1 MSEAKRYRGGCHC
14 GGVRFTVETAL
25 TPVIECNCSICK
37 KRGHLLTF
45 VGADAMTLEAGD
57 DTLTDYRFN
66 TGKIAHLFC
75 PTCGVGA
82 YGRGTGRDGKPM
94 YAINVR
100 CLDGVELGGLSVTPY
115 DGASM

>member
-1 MSEAKRYRGGCHC
+1 MSEAKQYTGGCHC
-14 GGVRFTVETAL
+14 GGVRFTVETDL

-37 KRGHLLTF
+37 KRGYLLTF
-45 VGADAMTLEAGD
+45 VGADAMHFEAGEG
-57 DTLTDYRFN
+57 TLTDYRFN

-82 YGRGTGRDGKPM
+82 FGRGKGPDGKLT

-100 CLDGVELGGLSVTPY
+100 CLDGLDLAGLTRTPV
-115 DGASM
+115 DGASA